1 MCSGDLKSILLLII
15 VPVISVLV
23 AIYLSC
29 VTRRKPRPNKASAT
43 RRMNSRDTFDLRD
56 KRMSEE
62 KEGKLRQGAKGE
74 PYASGLGEHHSERDV
89 YSDSEEL
96 EQVGNSQAQQ
106 KGKQPNHSIQ
116 EEEDSC
122 EIVSKSF
129 AGETRGK
136 GESVR

>member
-29 VTRRKPRPNKASAT
+29 VTRKKPRQNKAAVT

-62 KEGKLRQGAKGE
+62 KEGKLRQGTKE
-74 PYASGLGEHHSERDV
+74 EQYASGLGEHHS
-89 YSDSEEL
+89 
-96 EQVGNSQAQQ
+96 
-106 KGKQPNHSIQ
+106 
-116 EEEDSC
+116 
-122 EIVSKSF
+122 
-129 AGETRGK
+129 
-136 GESVR
+136 